1 MRISCLSRA
10 DFLDEDALEE
20 PEQLAHY
27 KAIFVT
33 QPNVPA
39 AGTRG
44 LLAWV
49 KDAGGM
55 SFGSGSGRASSC
67 FTMTRSGQ

>member
-27 KAIFVT
+27 KAIIVT

-49 KDAGGM
+49 TDAGGM
-55 SFGSGSGRASSC
+55 SYEYLGPVMEECLAVLP
-67 FTMTRSGQ
+67 